1 MSLSL
6 TSSTS
11 RVCSARA
18 FSRFRAAGR
27 GVFAAFAHAAACSG
41 VFALLMESAW
51 MDSISAPSALCT
63 SRWRASGA
71 LPWNC
76 WLTTETSKLD
86 PQLWRRG
93 GETSARSDGLSG
105 RGRFR
110 SGKESRRSGRDARR
124 DVLSANVGDVHFRRL
139 ERGAQKVLDFLHGR
153 HDLSSAL
160 GGVARCHRAFPF
172 QRIKSR
178 ENKCQIW
185 SRRTRRRAAREP
197 PGGQAWLFAGSFRW
211 ARDVRWRDARGS
223 AR

>member
-1 MSLSL
+1 MGDERAFVALVVRL
-6 TSSTS
+6 RYRVIQALRTPRARVSTCLS
-11 RVCSARA
+11 RVSLAHVIHFPRLLGSRVFA
-18 FSRFRAAGR
+18 FSSRRTR
-27 GVFAAFAHAAACSG
+27 VAAFAHAAACSG

-76 WLTTETSKLD
+76 LLTTETSKLD

-139 ERGAQKVLDFLHGR
+139 ERGAKKVLDFLHGR

-160 GGVARCHRAFPF
+160 GGVAR
-172 QRIKSR
+172 
-178 ENKCQIW
+178 
-185 SRRTRRRAAREP
+185 
-197 PGGQAWLFAGSFRW
+197 
-211 ARDVRWRDARGS
+211 
-223 AR
+223 